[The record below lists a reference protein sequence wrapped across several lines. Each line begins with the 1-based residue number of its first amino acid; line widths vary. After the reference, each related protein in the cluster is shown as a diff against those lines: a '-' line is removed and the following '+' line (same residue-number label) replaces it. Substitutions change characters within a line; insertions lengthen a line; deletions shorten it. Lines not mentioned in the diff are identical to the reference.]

1 MDKVTY
7 AGREA
12 FYRLTCAGGVRI
24 LAHVSRPDQ
33 GRLAAVGERLAMAL
47 PLARLHA
54 FDPADGRRVE
64 VHAVISRL
72 RVDFWTLVMVLALAV
87 LGVLLIWP
95 LSSIFTASFI
105 DNTTREPTLGNY
117 ARVLGQPYFQAALGN
132 SLIVGVGGMLG
143 AMLLGVPLAALTARY
158 VIVGRDF
165 LATLAVL
172 ALVSPPFIGAYA
184 WIMMLGRNGFVR
196 LPLEEIGIEVPSI
209 YGYFGII
216 LVFSLKFYPFVFLLA
231 SSSLRTI
238 NPSVEEA
245 AEGLGAGP
253 WRRFFGVTL
262 PLVFPAVSA
271 GALLTF
277 VLSLADFGTPA
288 IVGGKVRVLATTA
301 YNLFTSEM
309 TGNPGLA
316 SATSVVLIVLS
327 LVVVVLQ
334 RASVRRRNVAGNLIR
349 KSAPKQLGPLAS
361 AAAHVVCYA
370 IVLASSLPS
379 LVVMYTSFRKTS
391 GPVFK
396 PGYGPRQLRA
406 HPAAK
411 CRRSSATARRT
422 RSISVALIVV
432 LGSLIGYL
440 VARSESRVAGFLD
453 SALFI
458 PYIVPGMV
466 LGLAFVVTFN
476 VKPIEITGTAT
487 IIVLMLFIRR
497 LPYSG
502 ALQRVDPEAD
512 PGSIEEA
519 AVSLGAS
526 PARAFMKITLPL
538 MLPGIVAGALMSFIT
553 AINELSSSLI
563 LYVGRTMTM
572 PVRIYL
578 SVLDGEFG
586 TAAALSTIL
595 LVASGAAVYVVYWV
609 SGRNESAF
617 V

>member
-1 MDKVTY
+1 M
-7 AGREA
+7 
-12 FYRLTCAGGVRI
+12 
-24 LAHVSRPDQ
+24 
-33 GRLAAVGERLAMAL
+33 
-47 PLARLHA
+47 
-54 FDPADGRRVE
+54 
-64 VHAVISRL
+64 
-72 RVDFWTLVMVLALAV
+72 LALAV
-87 LGVLLIWP
+87 AVLGALLVWP

-105 DNTTREPTLGNY
+105 DNATRAPTLSNY
-117 ARVLGQPYFQAALGN
+117 ARVIGQPFFQAALGN

-143 AMLLGVPLAALTARY
+143 AMLLGIPLAVLTTRF

-196 LPLEEIGIEVPSI
+196 GALESIGIELPSI
-209 YGYFGII
+209 YGYFGIL

-238 NPSVEEA
+238 NPSMDEA

-253 WRRFFGVTL
+253 WRRFFSVTL
-262 PLVFPAVSA
+262 PLVFPAISA

-277 VLSLADFGTPA
+277 VLSIADFGTPA

-309 TGNPGLA
+309 GGNPGLA
-316 SATSVVLIVLS
+316 SATSVVLIALS
-327 LVVVVLQ
+327 MIVVVLQ
-334 RASVRRRNVAGNLIR
+334 RWSVRRRNVAGSLIR
-349 KSAPKQLGPLAS
+349 KPEPKRLSPVAS
-361 AAAHVVCYA
+361 TVAHVACYG
-370 IVLASSLPS
+370 IVVASSLPS
-379 LVVMYTSFRKTS
+379 LVVIYTSFRKTS
-391 GPVFK
+391 GPVFH
-396 PGYGPRQLRA
+396 PGYGIDSYSRILREV
-406 HPAAK
+406 PQVI
-411 CRRSSATARRT
+411 SNSAIYSLTA
-422 RSISVALIVV
+422 VVLIVI
-432 LGSLIGYL
+432 LGTLIGYL
-440 VARSESRVAGFLD
+440 VARSESRLAGLLD
-453 SALFI
+453 GALFV
-458 PYIVPGMV
+458 PYIVPGIV
-466 LGLAFVVTFN
+466 LGLAFVITFN

-497 LPYSG
+497 LPYAVRSS
-502 ALQRVDPEAD
+502 ASILKQIR
-512 PGSIEEA
+512 GSIEEA

-526 PARAFMKITLPL
+526 PGRAFMKITLPL

-595 LVASGAAVYVVYWV
+595 LVASGLAVYAVFWV
-609 SGRNESAF
+609 SGKNESAF

>member
-1 MDKVTY
+1 MN
-7 AGREA
+7 
-12 FYRLTCAGGVRI
+12 
-24 LAHVSRPDQ
+24 
-33 GRLAAVGERLAMAL
+33 GRLRPG
-47 PLARLHA
+47 
-54 FDPADGRRVE
+54 
-64 VHAVISRL
+64 
-72 RVDFWTLVMVLALAV
+72 FWTVVLLLAFAIVAV
-87 LGVLLIWP
+87 LLLWP
-95 LSSIFTASFI
+95 LSSIFSASFT
-105 DNTTREPTLGNY
+105 DNATREPTLANY
-117 ARVLGQPYFQAALGN
+117 ARVLGQTYFQTALVN

-143 AMLLGVPLAALTARY
+143 AMLLGIPLAALTTRY

-196 LPLEEIGIEVPSI
+196 GALDEAGIELPSI
-209 YGYFGII
+209 YGFFGII

-238 NPSVEEA
+238 NPALEEA

-253 WRRFFGVTL
+253 WRRFFAITL

-277 VLSLADFGTPA
+277 VLSIADFGTPA

-309 TGNPGLA
+309 GGNPGLA
-316 SATSVVLIVLS
+316 SATSVVLIALS
-327 LVVVVLQ
+327 MGVVILQ
-334 RASVRRRNVAGNLIR
+334 RWSVGRRNVAGALLR
-349 KSAPKQLGPLAS
+349 KPLPKRLAPLAS
-361 AAAHVVCYA
+361 ALAHFVCYG
-370 IVLASSLPS
+370 IVLGSSLPS

-391 GPVFK
+391 GPVFH
-396 PGYGPRQLRA
+396 PGYGLDSY
-406 HPAAK
+406 AK
-411 CRRSSATARRT
+411 IIHEVPHVITNSAIYALCAVT
-422 RSISVALIVV
+422 LIV
-432 LGSLIGYL
+432 LAGTLIGYV
-440 VARSESRVAGFLD
+440 VARGRTSLAGLLD
-453 SALFI
+453 STLFI
-458 PYIVPGMV
+458 PYIVPGVV
-466 LGLAFVVTFN
+466 LGVAFVITFN
-476 VKPIEITGTAT
+476 VKPLEITGTAT

-497 LPYSG
+497 LPYAVRSSAAILRQIRG
-502 ALQRVDPEAD
+502 N
-512 PGSIEEA
+512 IEEA

-526 PARAFMKITLPL
+526 PRRAFTHITLPL
-538 MLPGIVAGALMSFIT
+538 MIPGIVAGALMSFIT

-572 PVRIYL
+572 PVRIYQ

-595 LVASGAAVYVVYWV
+595 LVASGLAVYAVFRV

>member
-1 MDKVTY
+1 M
-7 AGREA
+7 R
-12 FYRLTCAGGVRI
+12 
-24 LAHVSRPDQ
+24 RP
-33 GRLAAVGERLAMAL
+33 
-47 PLARLHA
+47 AR
-54 FDPADGRRVE
+54 P
-64 VHAVISRL
+64 
-72 RVDFWTLVMVLALAV
+72 DFWTLVALFTFAV
-87 LGVLLIWP
+87 IGVLLIWP
-95 LSSIFTASFI
+95 LSSIFSASFT
-105 DNTTREPTLGNY
+105 DNATREFTLGNY
-117 ARVLGQPYFQAALGN
+117 AKVLGQPYFRTALVN
-132 SLIVGVGGMLG
+132 TLIVGVGGMLG
-143 AMLLGVPLAALTARY
+143 AMLLGLPLAALTTRY
-158 VIVGRDF
+158 VIAGRQV

-184 WIMMLGRNGFVR
+184 WIMMLGRNGFIR
-196 LPLEEIGIEVPSI
+196 TTLEEGGIELPSL
-209 YGYFGII
+209 YGYLGII

-253 WRRFFGVTL
+253 WRRFFAVTL

-277 VLSLADFGTPA
+277 VLSVADFGTPA
-288 IVGGKVRVLATTA
+288 IVGGNVRVLATTA

-309 TGNPGLA
+309 AGNPGLA

-327 LVVVVLQ
+327 MAVVVLQ
-334 RASVRRRNVAGNLIR
+334 RAAVRRRNVAGNLIR
-349 KSAPKQLGPLAS
+349 RSAPRKLRPLPS
-361 AAAHVVCYA
+361 FVAHAVCYA

-379 LVVMYTSFRKTS
+379 LVVIHTSFRKTS

-396 PGYGPRQLRA
+396 PGYGLDSYARILREV
-406 HPAAK
+406 PQVI
-411 CRRSSATARRT
+411 SNSATYSLIA
-422 RSISVALIVV
+422 VALIVV
-432 LGSLIGYL
+432 AGSLIGYL
-440 VARSESRVAGFLD
+440 VARRETRVAGLLD
-453 SALFI
+453 GLLFV
-458 PYIVPGMV
+458 PYLVPGVV

-487 IIVLMLFIRR
+487 IIVLMLFVRR
-497 LPYSG
+497 LPYSVRSS
-502 ALQRVDPEAD
+502 ASILKQIR
-512 PGSIEEA
+512 GSIEEA

-526 PARAFMKITLPL
+526 PARAFAMITLPL

-586 TAAALSTIL
+586 TAGALSTIL
-595 LVASGAAVYVVYWV
+595 LVASGLAVYAVYRV

>member
-1 MDKVTY
+1 MN
-7 AGREA
+7 
-12 FYRLTCAGGVRI
+12 VRY
-24 LAHVSRPDQ
+24 
-33 GRLAAVGERLAMAL
+33 
-47 PLARLHA
+47 
-54 FDPADGRRVE
+54 
-64 VHAVISRL
+64 
-72 RVDFWTLVMVLALAV
+72 RVDFWTLVLVAAFGVVAL
-87 LGVLLIWP
+87 LLFWP
-95 LSSIFTASFI
+95 LSSIFAASFI
-105 DNTTREPTLGNY
+105 DNASREPTLGNY
-117 ARVLGQPYFQAALGN
+117 ARVLGQPYFRTALVN
-132 SLIVGVGGMLG
+132 SLIIGVGGMLG
-143 AMLLGVPLAALTARY
+143 AMLFGIPLAVLTTRY
-158 VIVGRDF
+158 VIVGRNF

-196 LPLEEIGIEVPSI
+196 TTLESIGIELPSI
-209 YGYFGII
+209 YGFAGIL

-231 SSSLRTI
+231 SSSLRTL
-238 NPSVEEA
+238 NPSMDEA

-253 WRRFFGVTL
+253 WRRLFAVTL

-277 VLSLADFGTPA
+277 VLSIADFGTPA
-288 IVGGKVRVLATTA
+288 IVGGQVRVLATTA

-316 SATSVVLIVLS
+316 SATSVVLITLS
-327 LVVVVLQ
+327 MAVVALQ
-334 RASVRRRNVAGNLIR
+334 RWSVRQRNVAGSMLR
-349 KSAPKQLGPLAS
+349 KPAPKRLALPAS
-361 AAAHVVCYA
+361 IVAHVICYA
-370 IVLASSLPS
+370 IVVASSLPS
-379 LVVMYTSFRKTS
+379 VVVIYTSFRTTR
-391 GPVFK
+391 GPVFH
-396 PGYGPRQLRA
+396 PGYSLDSYARILREV
-406 HPAAK
+406 PQVI
-411 CRRSSATARRT
+411 SNSATYSLTA
-422 RSISVALIVV
+422 VVLIVIV
-432 LGSLIGYL
+432 GTLIGYV
-440 VARSESRVAGFLD
+440 VARSESRFAGLLD

-458 PYIVPGMV
+458 PYVVPGVV
-466 LGLAFVVTFN
+466 LGLAFVITFN

-497 LPYSG
+497 LPYAVRSS
-502 ALQRVDPEAD
+502 ASILKQVH
-512 PGSIEEA
+512 GSIEEA
-519 AVSLGAS
+519 AISLGAS
-526 PARAFMKITLPL
+526 PGRAFLMITMPL

-595 LVASGAAVYVVYWV
+595 LVTSGLSVYVIFRV

>member
-1 MDKVTY
+1 M
-7 AGREA
+7 R
-12 FYRLTCAGGVRI
+12 
-24 LAHVSRPDQ
+24 
-33 GRLAAVGERLAMAL
+33 AL
-47 PLARLHA
+47 PR
-54 FDPADGRRVE
+54 F
-64 VHAVISRL
+64 
-72 RVDFWTLVMVLALAV
+72 DFWTLVMVAAFAV

-95 LSSIFTASFI
+95 LSSIFVASFI
-105 DNTTREPTLGNY
+105 DNATREPTLGNY
-117 ARVLGQPYFQAALGN
+117 ARVLGQPFFQAALGN
-132 SLIVGVGGMLG
+132 SVIVGVGGMLG
-143 AMLLGVPLAALTARY
+143 AMLLGIPLAALTTRT
-158 VIVGRDF
+158 VIAGRDF
-165 LATLAVL
+165 LATVAVL

-196 LPLEEIGIEVPSI
+196 LALEDVGIELPSI

-253 WRRFFGVTL
+253 WRRFFSVTL
-262 PLVFPAVSA
+262 PLVFPAISA

-277 VLSLADFGTPA
+277 VLSIADFGTPA

-309 TGNPGLA
+309 GGNPGLA

-327 LVVVVLQ
+327 MAVVLLQ
-334 RASVRRRNVAGNLIR
+334 RWSVQRRNVAGTLLR
-349 KSAPKQLGPLAS
+349 KPVPRRLGRLAS
-361 AAAHVVCYA
+361 AAAHFVCYA

-379 LVVMYTSFRKTS
+379 LVVIYTSFRNTS

-396 PGYGPRQLRA
+396 PGYGFDSYARILREV
-406 HPAAK
+406 PQVIGN
-411 CRRSSATARRT
+411 SAVYSLLA
-422 RSISVALIVV
+422 VVLIVV
-432 LGSLIGYL
+432 AGTLIGSL
-440 VARSESRVAGFLD
+440 VARRETRSAALLD
-453 SALFI
+453 GALFI
-458 PYIVPGMV
+458 PYIVPGVV
-466 LGLAFVVTFN
+466 LGLGLVVTFN
-476 VKPIEITGTAT
+476 VAPLEITGTAT

-497 LPYSG
+497 LPYAVRSS
-502 ALQRVDPEAD
+502 AAILKQIR
-512 PGSIEEA
+512 GSIEEA

-526 PARAFMKITLPL
+526 PARAFVKITLPL
-538 MLPGIVAGALMSFIT
+538 MLPGIVAGSLMSFIT

-586 TAAALSTIL
+586 TAAALSAIL
-595 LVASGAAVYVVYWV
+595 LLASGLAVFAVLRV

>member
-1 MDKVTY
+1 M
-7 AGREA
+7 R
-12 FYRLTCAGGVRI
+12 
-24 LAHVSRPDQ
+24 
-33 GRLAAVGERLAMAL
+33 AL
-47 PLARLHA
+47 PR
-54 FDPADGRRVE
+54 F
-64 VHAVISRL
+64 
-72 RVDFWTLVMVLALAV
+72 DFWTLVMVAAFAV

-95 LSSIFTASFI
+95 LSSIFVASFI
-105 DNTTREPTLGNY
+105 DNATREPTLGNY
-117 ARVLGQPYFQAALGN
+117 ARVLGQPFFQAALGN
-132 SLIVGVGGMLG
+132 SVIVGVGGMLG
-143 AMLLGVPLAALTARY
+143 AMLLGIPLAALTTRT
-158 VIVGRDF
+158 VIAGRDF
-165 LATLAVL
+165 LATVAVL

-196 LPLEEIGIEVPSI
+196 LALEDVGIELPSI

-253 WRRFFGVTL
+253 WRRFFSVTL
-262 PLVFPAVSA
+262 PLVFPAISA

-277 VLSLADFGTPA
+277 VLSIADFGTPA

-309 TGNPGLA
+309 GGNPGLA

-327 LVVVVLQ
+327 MAVVLLQ
-334 RASVRRRNVAGNLIR
+334 RWSVQRRNVAGTLLR
-349 KSAPKQLGPLAS
+349 KPVPRRLGRLAS
-361 AAAHVVCYA
+361 AAAHFVCYA

-379 LVVMYTSFRKTS
+379 LVVIYTSFRNTS

-396 PGYGPRQLRA
+396 PGYGFDSYARILREV
-406 HPAAK
+406 PQVIGN
-411 CRRSSATARRT
+411 SAVYSLLA
-422 RSISVALIVV
+422 VVLIVV
-432 LGSLIGYL
+432 AGTLIGSL
-440 VARSESRVAGFLD
+440 VARRETRSAALLD

-458 PYIVPGMV
+458 PYIVPGVV
-466 LGLAFVVTFN
+466 LGLGLVVTFN
-476 VKPIEITGTAT
+476 VAPLEITGTAT

-497 LPYSG
+497 LPYAVRSS
-502 ALQRVDPEAD
+502 AAILKQIR
-512 PGSIEEA
+512 GSIEEA

-526 PARAFMKITLPL
+526 PARAFVKITLPL

-586 TAAALSTIL
+586 TAAALSAIL
-595 LVASGAAVYVVYWV
+595 LLASGLAVFAVLRV

>member
-1 MDKVTY
+1 MIER
-7 AGREA
+7 GRA
-12 FYRLTCAGGVRI
+12 
-24 LAHVSRPDQ
+24 
-33 GRLAAVGERLAMAL
+33 
-47 PLARLHA
+47 
-54 FDPADGRRVE
+54 
-64 VHAVISRL
+64 
-72 RVDFWTLVMVLALAV
+72 DFWTLVLVLTVVV
-87 LGVLLIWP
+87 LGLLLAWP

-143 AMLLGVPLAALTARY
+143 AMLLGIPLAALTTRF
-158 VIVGRDF
+158 VIVGRDL

-184 WIMMLGRNGFVR
+184 WIMMLGRSGFVR
-196 LPLEEIGIEVPSI
+196 VPLEEIGIGLPSI

-231 SSSLRTI
+231 SSSLNTL

-277 VLSLADFGTPA
+277 VLSIADFGTPA
-288 IVGGKVRVLATTA
+288 IVGGNVRVLATTA

-316 SATSVVLIVLS
+316 SATSVVLIALS
-327 LVVVVLQ
+327 MVVVMLQ
-334 RASVRRRNVAGNLIR
+334 RWSVHRRNVAGTLIR
-349 KSAPKQLGPLAS
+349 KPIPKRLGPLAS
-361 AAAHVVCYA
+361 SAAHVVCYA

-379 LVVMYTSFRKTS
+379 LVVIYTSFRKTS
-391 GPVFK
+391 GPVFQS
-396 PGYGPRQLRA
+396 GLGLDSYARILREV
-406 HPAAK
+406 PQVIGN
-411 CRRSSATARRT
+411 SAIYSLTAV
-422 RSISVALIVV
+422 SLIVI
-432 LGSLIGYL
+432 LGTLIGYI
-440 VARSESRVAGFLD
+440 VARSENRLAGLID
-453 SALFI
+453 GALFV
-458 PYIVPGMV
+458 PYIVPGVV
-466 LGLAFVVTFN
+466 LGLAFTITFN

-497 LPYSG
+497 LPYSVRSSAAILKQIRSG
-502 ALQRVDPEAD
+502 
-512 PGSIEEA
+512 IEEA

-526 PARAFMKITLPL
+526 PGRAFVKVTLPL

-595 LVASGAAVYVVYWV
+595 LVASGLAVYAVFQV

>member
-1 MDKVTY
+1 MKN
-7 AGREA
+7 
-12 FYRLTCAGGVRI
+12 
-24 LAHVSRPDQ
+24 S
-33 GRLAAVGERLAMAL
+33 AAPG
-47 PLARLHA
+47 
-54 FDPADGRRVE
+54 
-64 VHAVISRL
+64 
-72 RVDFWTLVMVLALAV
+72 FWTLVSMLAAAV
-87 LGVLLIWP
+87 VGGLLLWP
-95 LSSIFTASFI
+95 LSSILSASFL
-105 DNTTREPTLGNY
+105 DNATRELTLGNY
-117 ARVLGQPYFQAALGN
+117 ARVLGQPFFRTALLN
-132 SLIVGVGGMLG
+132 TLIVGLGGMLG
-143 AMLLGVPLAALTARY
+143 AMLLGLPLAVLTTRH
-158 VIVGRDF
+158 VIAGRQF

-184 WIMMLGRNGFVR
+184 WIMMLGRNGFIR
-196 LPLEEIGIEVPSI
+196 TALEEFGVDLPSI
-209 YGYFGII
+209 YGFLGIV

-238 NPSVEEA
+238 NPSLEEA
-245 AEGLGAGP
+245 AEGLGAGS
-253 WRRFFGVTL
+253 WRRFFAVTL
-262 PLVFPAVSA
+262 PLVSPAVSA

-277 VLSLADFGTPA
+277 VLSVADFGTPA
-288 IVGGKVRVLATTA
+288 IVGGNVRVLATTA
-301 YNLFTSEM
+301 YNMFTSEM
-309 TGNPGLA
+309 AGNPGVA

-327 LVVVVLQ
+327 PAVVALQ

-349 KSAPKQLGPLAS
+349 RLAPKPLPPLRS
-361 AAAHVVCYA
+361 AAAHFVCYA

-379 LVVMYTSFRKTS
+379 LVVVWTSFRKTS

-396 PGYGPRQLRA
+396 PGYGLDSYSRILREV
-406 HPAAK
+406 PQV
-411 CRRSSATARRT
+411 
-422 RSISVALIVV
+422 ISNSFVYSLVAVALIVV
-432 LGSLIGYL
+432 VGSLVGYL
-440 VARSESRVAGFLD
+440 VARRETRVAAILD
-453 SALFI
+453 AALFV
-458 PYIVPGMV
+458 PYVVPGVV

-497 LPYSG
+497 LPYAVRSS
-502 ALQRVDPEAD
+502 ASILKQIR
-512 PGSIEEA
+512 GSIEEA

-526 PARAFMKITLPL
+526 PARAFALVTLPL

-595 LVASGAAVYVVYWV
+595 LVASGAAVYAVYRV